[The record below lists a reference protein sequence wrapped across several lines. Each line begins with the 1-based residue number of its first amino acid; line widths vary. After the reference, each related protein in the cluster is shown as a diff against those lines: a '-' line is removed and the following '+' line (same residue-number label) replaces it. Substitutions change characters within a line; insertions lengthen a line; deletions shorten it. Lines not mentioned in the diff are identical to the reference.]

1 MDILYA
7 IGCSNVCHYVSL
19 ARKLAG
25 AVWSFVTDNYI
36 GIATVIGIVIAFFSY
51 RFQRR
56 KPVLRAVAIVNGDW
70 ATATITVTNTGDRGF
85 SVKRIGL
92 DLNGDSLTVVFP
104 PIQHMRPD
112 KLPHFLEC
120 GASIEFDFFASDAER
135 ISVNIR
141 SRVVLE
147 LSDGVRLV
155 CDGCVLRQKV

>member
-1 MDILYA
+1 MGILYA

-56 KPVLRAVAIVNGDW
+56 KPVLRAVAIVDGDW
-70 ATATITVTNTGDRGF
+70 ATATVTVTNTGDLSF

-92 DLNGDSLTVVFP
+92 DLNGDSELIVFP
-104 PIQHMRPD
+104 PIQHMRPN
-112 KLPHFLEC
+112 KLPHLLEC
-120 GASIEFDFFASDAER
+120 GASIDFDFFTSDAKH
-135 ISVNIR
+135 ISVNVR

-155 CDGCVLRQKV
+155 CDGWMLRQKA